1 MIFFLMIRRP
11 PRSTRTDT
19 LFPYTTLFRSRL
31 SGVRGRAASVR
42 RAVLSGLDPVHH
54 LRSGGGLSVSMG
66 RFAGGDRVGRM
77 GRDDGLPDRP
87 DGWLYLRLEKRS
99 AGMGVTLL
107 QHHAPENPSV
117 MPPRSEEHTSEL
129 HPLMRHPSS

>member
-66 RFAGGDRVGRM
+66 RFAGGARVGRM
-77 GRDDGLPDRP
+77 GRADGLPDRP
-87 DGWLYLRLEKRS
+87 EGWIYLLLEKRS
-99 AGMGVTLL
+99 AGMGVTFP
-107 QHHAPENPSV
+107 HSHASENPSV
-117 MPPRSEEHTSEL
+117 MPPPAHAAD
-129 HPLMRHPSS
+129 HHIFKAI